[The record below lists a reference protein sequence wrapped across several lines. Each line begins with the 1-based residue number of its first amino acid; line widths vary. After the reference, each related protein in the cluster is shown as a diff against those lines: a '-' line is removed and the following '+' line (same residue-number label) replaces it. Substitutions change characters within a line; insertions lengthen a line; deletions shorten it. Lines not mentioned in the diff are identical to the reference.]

1 MLPSNHIMKK
11 LKTTILKYDNVIFI
25 DSTKDLVTDDGYLK
39 YTYDG
44 LHISTH
50 KQEVFYNNIEDAIN
64 NINQF

>member
-1 MLPSNHIMKK
+1 MLPSNEEIENYCQ
-11 LKTTILKYDNVIFI
+11 KYDNVIFI

-44 LHISTH
+44 LHISTD